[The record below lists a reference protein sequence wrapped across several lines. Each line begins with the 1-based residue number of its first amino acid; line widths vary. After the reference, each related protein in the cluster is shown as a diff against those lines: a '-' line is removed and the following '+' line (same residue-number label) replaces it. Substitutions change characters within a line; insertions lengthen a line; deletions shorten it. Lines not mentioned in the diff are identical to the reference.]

1 MRALDERWVCY
12 VGSFS
17 KILAPALR
25 VGWLVVP
32 EELMLSLSVVK
43 ESSDIDT
50 ATLAQRAIAA
60 YLDSG
65 HHEQHLQKVRREYR
79 TRRDAM
85 VDALDRHLPKG
96 TLWNTPSSGFF
107 LWVELPEGVNA
118 SELLKLAVMEER
130 VAFIPGNAFGVNSGV
145 PGSNCMRL
153 NFSHHSLDL
162 IEEGIARLG
171 RAVKKSL
178 ANNPP
183 RKWAWEA
190 AKTIGEKNLKTK
202 IV

>member
-1 MRALDERWVCY
+1 
-12 VGSFS
+12 
-17 KILAPALR
+17 
-25 VGWLVVP
+25 
-32 EELMLSLSVVK
+32 
-43 ESSDIDT
+43 
-50 ATLAQRAIAA
+50 
-60 YLDSG
+60 
-65 HHEQHLQKVRREYR
+65 
-79 TRRDAM
+79 M
-85 VDALDRHLPKG
+85 VAALDRHPPKG

-107 LWVELPEGVNA
+107 IWVELPESVNA

-130 VAFIPGNAFGVNSGV
+130 VAFIPGNAFGVNGSV
-145 PGSNCMRL
+145 LGSNCMRL

-183 RKWAWEA
+183 RRWAWEA
-190 AKTIGEKNLKTK
+190 AKTNGEKNLKTK

>member
-1 MRALDERWVCY
+1 
-12 VGSFS
+12 
-17 KILAPALR
+17 
-25 VGWLVVP
+25 
-32 EELMLSLSVVK
+32 MLSLSVVK

-50 ATLAQRAIAA
+50 ATLDQRAIAA

-65 HHEQHLQKVRREYR
+65 HHEQHLQRVRREYR

-85 VDALDRHLPKG
+85 IDSLDRHLPKG
-96 TLWNTPSSGFF
+96 TNWNTPSSGFF
-107 LWVELPEGVNA
+107 IWVELPESVNA

-130 VAFIPGNAFGVNSGV
+130 VAFIPGNAFGVNG
-145 PGSNCMRL
+145 GFLKSNCMRL
-153 NFSHHSLDL
+153 NFSHHNPDL

-183 RKWAWEA
+183 RKWAWQA
-190 AKTIGEKNLKTK
+190 ATNDEQQLKTK